1 MMNYYNSLGSGI
13 NTGPKRTWREKA
25 AMLFFFVM
33 FSVLSVQGQVTVA
46 GCTGAGNGSYTT
58 LGAAFSAIV
67 AAQPA
72 AVITVTISGDTS
84 EAAGGAT
91 LVAGT
96 WTSLTIA
103 PSGGPWT
110 ISGAATAGN
119 PLINFNGSDNVTI
132 NGGGNLTIS
141 NTTSSATT
149 GTSTLKLVA
158 DATSNTFNNVTFLG
172 SSLAPLATNGGTVW
186 ISTGTS
192 TGNDNNSFQSCKF
205 GAAGA
210 NLPSKAIYG
219 NGSTT
224 NATIANSNVTINN
237 CELYDFFLA
246 AGSAG
251 VYAST
256 GNTNWNVTNSKIY
269 QTASRTTTGAMYG
282 IYFVNTTYGDNVQF
296 TGNTIGY
303 ASNSATGT
311 FTLLGTGSF
320 VGINFNGQSSGVN
333 ANNINNNIVSD
344 ISLTSTSGTFYGIY
358 NLSGASANTVNIN
371 GNTVKNIG
379 LVTTTGSA
387 YMIHWTSATNV
398 SVSNNTVYGVTRNGS
413 GGLYGLYSGSS
424 SVNETVNG
432 NTVYNLSNTGASSSS
447 IYGIYQGTASGT
459 KLFQNNTVYNLTGNG
474 GMSLYGLYAGYGTT
488 LDMSGNTVYGLTNT
502 GGTSGTIYGIGRGAS
517 ATTAN
522 IYNNKV
528 YGLSS
533 TSTGGV
539 LYGLYVAG
547 GTTTNTYNNIIGG
560 LTMPAVNSA
569 IPLVG
574 IYISGGTTSNVY
586 YNTVRIPNG
595 TSTGALFGSAAIY
608 ASSTPTVDLRNNIF
622 VNTSTPTGAGIAAA
636 YRRSSTTLT
645 SYSANSNNN
654 LFFGSAVFTD
664 ATNTD
669 ATLSAFQ
676 TRLADTRDSA
686 SKFQNPTFAS
696 TTGSDGTFLHF
707 TAGAINFAGGTAQ
720 VIAGYGTDFD
730 GNTRDASTPDIG
742 ADEFVQGL
750 ASLPSITSF
759 DPSSLCV
766 AGGQTVTIIGTD
778 LDSVTSV
785 LFNGPSGVT
794 LVGTITGQTSTT
806 LTVTAPATVV
816 DGVIRVTNSAGSADS
831 ASTFIA
837 APTPTIGVTSGS
849 TICSGASVSLTA
861 TGGATYAWSP
871 ATGLSATTGDAV
883 TASPTTTTT
892 YTVTGTSAAGC
903 SATNTVTITV
913 NATPSVISVAK
924 NPTIACLG
932 GVTTLTATGGTVG
945 SSGTISAGLG
955 ALTTT
960 TSGSSGGN
968 SVSPFS
974 HYYGGYKAQYLYR
987 ASELTTLGLT
997 AGNISSLAFD
1007 VTTAGIT
1014 YTGFTLSL
1022 GQTASTVATT
1032 TFDTASLTQVY
1043 TGDYNVS
1050 ATGLTNIAFG
1060 TGVGSSSTFV
1070 WDGVSNI
1077 VVNLCWSNNNGGG
1090 TAAEV
1095 KYDTTSF
1102 VAMAYY
1108 RADSVLPAAACS
1120 ATSATTSSNR
1130 PKVVF
1135 GYSTSVPTTFLWT
1148 PATDL
1153 FTDLAATAAYGSE
1166 NITVAYSK
1174 GTTPNT
1180 YTVTSTLGSCSSS
1193 AEVTVTPNAL
1203 PTIAV
1208 SDAAICNGGAGTTL
1222 TATGGTSYAW
1232 SPATGL
1238 SATNVDN
1245 PTANPTAT
1253 TTYTIIGTDANGC
1266 VNTTTALVTVN
1277 NPVVITG
1284 QPSNVIALLSSSNDF
1299 TVTATA
1305 TGITYQ
1311 WQVDTGSGFGDIS
1324 GETNATLTVTAT
1336 VNASYRCVVSGTSP
1350 CTSVTSDAATLTIS
1364 SISFLTQPEP
1374 QTICSNASATFSVT
1388 TDGAVSSYQWQYST
1402 DSGANWFD
1410 LSGETTDT
1418 LVLSA
1423 QTSATSGYLIRCSLN
1438 SGAANSNAA
1447 LLTVYDAVAIATQ
1460 PTNQSVCTG
1469 ADATFTAAATGSGLS
1484 YQWQFSTNGGSSWN
1498 NVASGGNTASYTVT
1512 SPTGASNNNQYQVIV
1527 SGTAPCSPVTS
1538 AAATLTVTDVTVA
1551 ASASSICIG
1560 ASTTLTAS
1568 FVGAPDYTTA
1578 TWTSTTG
1585 SGASTPVSGAS
1596 VSVTPTAAGTY
1607 VYTFA
1612 TNGTCPFSKTVS
1624 VTVNALPTITTAT
1637 ATPASVCSD
1646 ATINLAATSIVN
1658 GNGSAALGAGATTGT
1673 STAQTVFPGSWGG
1686 AKSQYLIKA
1695 SELTAL
1701 GFVAGD
1707 LTSVGFEPTSSGQ
1720 TYQGFSLSLTTTAA
1734 SVLTS
1739 TFIASGTQVY
1749 AGTLADTGYTP
1760 VANEVNTL
1768 AFGTGSG
1775 SASSFAWNGTS
1786 NVVLTFCWTRV
1797 PSATTATSSGMKYD
1811 AAGFTS
1817 TTYKQADSL
1826 TPAAMLAQTTGTTSA
1841 NRPKFTF
1848 GGVLATNVT
1857 SSNTWSWDSTPAVTT
1872 AAGTTSVTNTT
1883 GAPITQTYTA
1893 TATNAGGCS
1902 ASLAATAVTINS
1914 TIPAPT
1920 GTDSSQCGTDTPTA
1934 SVAGTGRSGATF
1946 KWYTVS
1952 TGGTALAGQ
1961 SGSTLVAPYTVSAT
1975 TEFLCFRSKC

>member
-1 MMNYYNSLGSGI
+1 L
-13 NTGPKRTWREKA
+13 P
-25 AMLFFFVM
+25 
-33 FSVLSVQGQVTVA
+33 
-46 GCTGAGNGSYTT
+46 
-58 LGAAFSAIV
+58 
-67 AAQPA
+67 AAQ
-72 AVITVTISGDTS
+72 VQETVRIRLWALRFPPLLLLSQLPLVRLQY
-84 EAAGGAT
+84 AGGAT

-141 NTTSSATT
+141 NTTSSATS

-158 DATSNTFNNVTFLG
+158 DATSNTFNNVIFLG

-251 VYAST
+251 VYASS

-269 QTASRTTTGAMYG
+269 QTASRTMTGAMYG

-474 GMSLYGLYAGYGTT
+474 GMTLYGLYVGYGTT

-502 GGTSGTIYGIGRGAS
+502 GGTSGTIYGISRGSS

-533 TSTGGV
+533 TSTGGT
-539 LYGLYVAG
+539 LYGLYIVG

-608 ASSTPTVDLRNNIF
+608 ANSTPTVDLRNNIF

-645 SYSANSNNN
+645 SYASTSNNN

-696 TTGSDGTFLHF
+696 TTGSDATFLHF

-806 LTVTAPATVV
+806 LTVTAPAAVV
-816 DGVIRVTNSAGSADS
+816 DGVIRVVNSAGSADS

-837 APTPTIGVTSGS
+837 AATPTIGVTSGS
-849 TICSGASVSLTA
+849 TICSGASTSLTA

-871 ATGLSATTGDAV
+871 ATGLSATTGATV
-883 TASPTTTTT
+883 TASPTATTT

-913 NATPSVISVAK
+913 NAAPTAITIVK
-924 NPTIACLG
+924 NPAIACLG
-932 GVTTLTATGGTVG
+932 GVTTLTANGGTYGSAGDATIG
-945 SSGTISAGLG
+945 SSTSLSSSSSYPTAFGNYWYQDWQQYLFTKAELNAAGITSAGNITSLKLTIAATNNPSTAIADYNVKIASTSNT
-955 ALTTT
+955 ALSAFT
-960 TSGSSGGN
+960 TSG
-968 SVSPFS
+968 
-974 HYYGGYKAQYLYR
+974 
-987 ASELTTLGLT
+987 
-997 AGNISSLAFD
+997 
-1007 VTTAGIT
+1007 
-1014 YTGFTLSL
+1014 
-1022 GQTASTVATT
+1022 
-1032 TFDTASLTQVY
+1032 
-1043 TGDYNVS
+1043 
-1050 ATGLTNIAFG
+1050 LTNVFG
-1060 TGVGSSSTFV
+1060 PASVTGVVGVNTITFSTPYV

-1077 VVNLCWSNNNGGG
+1077 IVDIRETASYGSGNATTYYTSTTNNSVLYAYSSSSNATFWSSSP
-1090 TAAEV
+1090 TP
-1095 KYDTTSF
+1095 TTS
-1102 VAMAYY
+1102 
-1108 RADSVLPAAACS
+1108 
-1120 ATSATTSSNR
+1120 TSR
-1130 PKVVF
+1130 PNVTF
-1135 GYSTSVPTTFLWT
+1135 GYSSSIPTVFSWATNTTDLYTTNDTSVGYTN
-1148 PATDL
+1148 
-1153 FTDLAATAAYGSE
+1153 E
-1166 NITVAYSK
+1166 NISTVYSK
-1174 GTTPNT
+1174 STSPQT

-1222 TATGGTSYAW
+1222 TATGGTSYVW

-1253 TTYTIIGTDANGC
+1253 TTYTITGTDANGC

-1364 SISFLTQPEP
+1364 SVSFLTQPEP
-1374 QTICSNASATFSVT
+1374 QTICSNATATFSVT

-1402 DSGANWFD
+1402 DSGSNWFD
-1410 LSGETTDT
+1410 LSGENTDT
-1418 LVLSA
+1418 LVLGG
-1423 QTSATSGYLIRCSLN
+1423 QTSASTGYLIRCSLN
-1438 SGAANSNAA
+1438 AGAANSNAA
-1447 LLTVYDAVAIATQ
+1447 LLTVYDAVAITTQ
-1460 PTNQSVCTG
+1460 PTNQSVCAG

-1673 STAQTVFPGSWGG
+1673 STAQTVFPGTWGG

-1701 GFVAGD
+1701 GFVAGN

-1734 SVLTS
+1734 TDLTT
-1739 TFIASGTQVY
+1739 TFIAPGTQVY
-1749 AGTLADTGYTP
+1749 AGTLADTG
-1760 VANEVNTL
+1760 
-1768 AFGTGSG
+1768 
-1775 SASSFAWNGTS
+1775 
-1786 NVVLTFCWTRV
+1786 
-1797 PSATTATSSGMKYD
+1797 
-1811 AAGFTS
+1811 
-1817 TTYKQADSL
+1817 
-1826 TPAAMLAQTTGTTSA
+1826 
-1841 NRPKFTF
+1841 
-1848 GGVLATNVT
+1848 
-1857 SSNTWSWDSTPAVTT
+1857 
-1872 AAGTTSVTNTT
+1872 
-1883 GAPITQTYTA
+1883 
-1893 TATNAGGCS
+1893 
-1902 ASLAATAVTINS
+1902 
-1914 TIPAPT
+1914 
-1920 GTDSSQCGTDTPTA
+1920 
-1934 SVAGTGRSGATF
+1934 
-1946 KWYTVS
+1946 
-1952 TGGTALAGQ
+1952 
-1961 SGSTLVAPYTVSAT
+1961 
-1975 TEFLCFRSKC
+1975 